1 VSSLAKKKALL
12 LVLGEVLD
20 AQYCA
25 GLTPGELVHRPLCF
39 FPSQARLLEREPG
52 HQWGHEALGHVAL
65 AVSLESQASVLETHL
80 RGLPDHPTVVLTA
93 DTMNRTEKVPHA
105 RFRVQLR
112 EQHLY
117 YQDRLLPVSQIIPH
131 PNYYIVEN
139 GADIALLELEDP
151 VNISSHVHPVPLPPA
166 SETFR
171 PGSQCWVTGWGNVAS
186 GQPLPPPF
194 PLKQVQVP
202 IVENSVCDEQYHAG
216 LSTADDFP
224 IILDDMLCAGRK
236 GHDSCQMP
244 SLLVLALPLLVS
256 LVHSAPVPGQ
266 ALERAG
272 IIGGHEAPWNMWP
285 WQVSLRVKHQYW
297 QHICGGSLIH
307 PQWVLTAAHCIGRM
321 KVPHARFRVQ
331 LREQHLYYQDRL
343 LPVSQIIPHPNYYIV
358 ENGADIA
365 LLELEDPVNI
375 SSHVHPVPLPPAS
388 ETFRPGSQCWVTG
401 WGNVASG
408 REHQGQLLI
417 ELVT

>member
-1 VSSLAKKKALL
+1 MKRGRVALGTDVAHQKVSSLAKKKALL

-25 GLTPGELVHRPLCF
+25 GLTPGELVHRPL
-39 FPSQARLLEREPG
+39 QARLLEREPG

-236 GHDSCQMP
+236 GHDSCQGDSGGP
-244 SLLVLALPLLVS
+244 LVCKTKGTWLQAGVVS
-256 LVHSAPVPGQ
+256 WGEGCAQ
-266 ALERAG
+266 TE
-272 IIGGHEAPWNMWP
+272 
-285 WQVSLRVKHQYW
+285 
-297 QHICGGSLIH
+297 
-307 PQWVLTAAHCIGRM
+307 
-321 KVPHARFRVQ
+321 
-331 LREQHLYYQDRL
+331 
-343 LPVSQIIPHPNYYIV
+343 
-358 ENGADIA
+358 
-365 LLELEDPVNI
+365 
-375 SSHVHPVPLPPAS
+375 
-388 ETFRPGSQCWVTG
+388 RPGVYTRVTSYLD
-401 WGNVASG
+401 WIYQYVPKKP
-408 REHQGQLLI
+408 
-417 ELVT
+417 

>member
-1 VSSLAKKKALL
+1 MPSL
-12 LVLGEVLD
+12 LVLALPLLVS
-20 AQYCA
+20 
-25 GLTPGELVHRPLCF
+25 LVHSAPA
-39 FPSQARLLEREPG
+39 PGQALERAG
-52 HQWGHEALGHVAL
+52 IVGGHEAPWSRWPWQ
-65 AVSLESQASVLETHL
+65 VSLRSGKKSWQHICGGSLI
-80 RGLPDHPTVVLTA
+80 HPKWVLTA
-93 DTMNRTEKVPHA
+93 AHCIGPMKVPHA

-131 PNYYIVEN
+131 PNYYTADN

-236 GHDSCQMP
+236 GHDSCQGDSGGP
-244 SLLVLALPLLVS
+244 LVCKTKGTWLQAGVVS
-256 LVHSAPVPGQ
+256 WGEGCAQ
-266 ALERAG
+266 TE
-272 IIGGHEAPWNMWP
+272 
-285 WQVSLRVKHQYW
+285 
-297 QHICGGSLIH
+297 
-307 PQWVLTAAHCIGRM
+307 
-321 KVPHARFRVQ
+321 
-331 LREQHLYYQDRL
+331 
-343 LPVSQIIPHPNYYIV
+343 
-358 ENGADIA
+358 
-365 LLELEDPVNI
+365 
-375 SSHVHPVPLPPAS
+375 
-388 ETFRPGSQCWVTG
+388 RPGVYTRVTSYLD
-401 WGNVASG
+401 WIYQYVPKKP
-408 REHQGQLLI
+408 
-417 ELVT
+417 

>member
-1 VSSLAKKKALL
+1 MWPW
-12 LVLGEVLD
+12 
-20 AQYCA
+20 Q
-25 GLTPGELVHRPLCF
+25 
-39 FPSQARLLEREPG
+39 
-52 HQWGHEALGHVAL
+52 
-65 AVSLESQASVLETHL
+65 VSLRVKHQYWQHICGGSLI
-80 RGLPDHPTVVLTA
+80 HPQWVLTA
-93 DTMNRTEKVPHA
+93 AHCIGRMKVPHA

-236 GHDSCQMP
+236 GHDSCQGDSGGP
-244 SLLVLALPLLVS
+244 LVCKTKGTWLQAGVVS
-256 LVHSAPVPGQ
+256 WGEGCAQ
-266 ALERAG
+266 TE
-272 IIGGHEAPWNMWP
+272 
-285 WQVSLRVKHQYW
+285 
-297 QHICGGSLIH
+297 
-307 PQWVLTAAHCIGRM
+307 
-321 KVPHARFRVQ
+321 
-331 LREQHLYYQDRL
+331 
-343 LPVSQIIPHPNYYIV
+343 
-358 ENGADIA
+358 
-365 LLELEDPVNI
+365 
-375 SSHVHPVPLPPAS
+375 
-388 ETFRPGSQCWVTG
+388 RPGVYTRVTSYLD
-401 WGNVASG
+401 WIYQYVPKKP
-408 REHQGQLLI
+408 
-417 ELVT
+417 

>member
-1 VSSLAKKKALL
+1 MEKVNAMQEQMAAPSTLETLSHAPAAPPCSFQMPSL
-12 LVLGEVLD
+12 LVLALPLLVS
-20 AQYCA
+20 
-25 GLTPGELVHRPLCF
+25 LVHSAPGPLE
-39 FPSQARLLEREPG
+39 Q
-52 HQWGHEALGHVAL
+52 VAL
-65 AVSLESQASVLETHL
+65 AGEPQIRQEVLATHL
-80 RGLPDHPTVVLTA
+80 RGLPDPPQVGA
-93 DTMNRTEKVPHA
+93 DRSTLHRTDNEGPHA

-131 PNYYIVEN
+131 PNYYTADN

-236 GHDSCQMP
+236 GHDSCQGDSGGP
-244 SLLVLALPLLVS
+244 LVCKTKGTWLQAGVVS
-256 LVHSAPVPGQ
+256 WGEGCAQ
-266 ALERAG
+266 TE
-272 IIGGHEAPWNMWP
+272 
-285 WQVSLRVKHQYW
+285 
-297 QHICGGSLIH
+297 
-307 PQWVLTAAHCIGRM
+307 
-321 KVPHARFRVQ
+321 
-331 LREQHLYYQDRL
+331 
-343 LPVSQIIPHPNYYIV
+343 
-358 ENGADIA
+358 
-365 LLELEDPVNI
+365 
-375 SSHVHPVPLPPAS
+375 
-388 ETFRPGSQCWVTG
+388 RPGVYTRVTSYLD
-401 WGNVASG
+401 WIYQYVPKKP
-408 REHQGQLLI
+408 
-417 ELVT
+417 